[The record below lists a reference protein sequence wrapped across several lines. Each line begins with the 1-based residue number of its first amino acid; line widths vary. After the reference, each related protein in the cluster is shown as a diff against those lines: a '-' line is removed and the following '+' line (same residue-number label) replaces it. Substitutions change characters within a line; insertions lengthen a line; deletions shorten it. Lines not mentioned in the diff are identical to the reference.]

1 MVDLVGV
8 MNFEDYQRALLYQ
21 AEEFAKLSEASKKKD
36 NTIRDLAKEILRLRD
51 FREGDQEIIEIL
63 KREKAQLEERIAEF
77 EARIEEMC

>member
-1 MVDLVGV
+1 

-63 KREKAQLEERIAEF
+63 KREKAQLE
-77 EARIEEMC
+77 ARIQETGEDDD